1 MSKMKDLMIDVQN
14 AIYEGKMTFRQIADY
29 YGLPYNDVNL
39 IAEQLMTQCIWDCD
53 Y

>member
-29 YGLPYNDVNL
+29 YGLSYNDVNL
-39 IAEQLMTQCIWDCD
+39 IAHEMMEHAIWDCD

>member
-29 YGLPYNDVNL
+29 YGLPYDDVNL
-39 IAEQLMTQCIWDCD
+39 VAHEMMEQSIWDCNC
-53 Y
+53 

>member
-29 YGLPYNDVNL
+29 YGLPYDDVNL
-39 IAEQLMTQCIWDCD
+39 VAHEMMEQSIWEAH

>member
-1 MSKMKDLMIDVQN
+1 MSRMKDLMIDVQN

-29 YGLPYNDVNL
+29 YGLPYDDVNL
-39 IAEQLMTQCIWDCD
+39 VAHEMMEQSIWEVH

>member
-1 MSKMKDLMIDVQN
+1 MSKMKNMVIEIEE
-14 AIYEGKMTFRQIADY
+14 AIQAGKMSFRQIADY
-29 YGLPYNDVNL
+29 YGCSYNDVNL

>member
-29 YGLPYNDVNL
+29 YGLSYDDVNL
-39 IAEQLMTQCIWDCD
+39 VAHEMMEQSIWEV
-53 Y
+53 YY

>member
-1 MSKMKDLMIDVQN
+1 MSRMKDLMIDVQN

-39 IAEQLMTQCIWDCD
+39 VAHEMMEQSIWEV
-53 Y
+53 YY

>member
-29 YGLPYNDVNL
+29 YGLSYNDVNL
-39 IAEQLMTQCIWDCD
+39 VANEMMEQSIWEV
-53 Y
+53 YY

>member
-29 YGLPYNDVNL
+29 YGLPYDDVNL
-39 IAEQLMTQCIWDCD
+39 VAHEMMEQSIWEV
-53 Y
+53 YY

>member
-29 YGLPYNDVNL
+29 YGLPYDDVNL
-39 IAEQLMTQCIWDCD
+39 VAHEMMEQSIWEVN